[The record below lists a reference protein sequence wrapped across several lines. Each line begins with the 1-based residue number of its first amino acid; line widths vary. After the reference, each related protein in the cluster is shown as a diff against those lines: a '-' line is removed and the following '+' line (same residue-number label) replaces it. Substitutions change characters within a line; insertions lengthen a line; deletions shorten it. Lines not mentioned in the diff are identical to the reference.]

1 MGEGA
6 LAGMPLQLAGSC
18 KILEFMDWG
27 DHGALGTFVKIGSIG
42 AKEVDEQDDIFIL
55 VAPQNAVGNCIIDD
69 LRGVTE
75 SAGMRPVI
83 LINPRLK
90 TMGRNKRLE
99 YAASFENCY
108 FFRLLY
114 YAGTQYPI
122 MDALRMSHPYPSN
135 CTHESISHLGRSI
148 SCFQHSMEDQ
158 VVMKSTM
165 PSLGNREIKSRTH
178 PEYAVS

>member
-1 MGEGA
+1 MYC
-6 LAGMPLQLAGSC
+6 Q
-18 KILEFMDWG
+18 F
-27 DHGALGTFVKIGSIG
+27 H
-42 AKEVDEQDDIFIL
+42 QHFINL
-55 VAPQNAVGNCIIDD
+55 D
-69 LRGVTE
+69 LRGMTE

-90 TMGRNKRLE
+90 DLPSSSGIMQTMGRNKRLE

-122 MDALRMSHPYPSN
+122 MDALRMSYPYPSN
-135 CTHESISHLGRSI
+135 CTNESISHLGRRSI
-148 SCFQHSMEDQ
+148 SCFQHSMEYQ

-165 PSLGNREIKSRTH
+165 PSLETEKSSQEHIQNMQFLEPYTAVDRKLRIKYDFTYPPR
-178 PEYAVS
+178 

>member
-1 MGEGA
+1 MFCLFLMSMA
-6 LAGMPLQLAGSC
+6 LFLQDLPSSS
-18 KILEFMDWG
+18 
-27 DHGALGTFVKIGSIG
+27 SIMQT
-42 AKEVDEQDDIFIL
+42 V
-55 VAPQNAVGNCIIDD
+55 
-69 LRGVTE
+69 
-75 SAGMRPVI
+75 
-83 LINPRLK
+83 
-90 TMGRNKRLE
+90 GRNKRLE

-114 YAGTQYPI
+114 YGGTQYPI
-122 MDALRMSHPYPSN
+122 MDALRMSYPYPSN
-135 CTHESISHLGRSI
+135 CTNESISHLGRRSI

>member
-6 LAGMPLQLAGSC
+6 LAGMPLQLAGSR

-27 DHGALGTFVKIGSIG
+27 EYGALGTFIKIGSIG
-42 AKEVDEQDDIFIL
+42 GKEVDEEDDIFIL

-69 LRGVTE
+69 LRAMTDA
-75 SAGMRPVI
+75 AGPRPVI

-90 TMGRNKRLE
+90 TIGRDKRLE

-122 MDALRMSHPYPSN
+122 MGALR
-135 CTHESISHLGRSI
+135 
-148 SCFQHSMEDQ
+148 
-158 VVMKSTM
+158 
-165 PSLGNREIKSRTH
+165 
-178 PEYAVS
+178 